1 MLQNILSFYLQGLII
16 AAAVVVL
23 FNICWSLVHLSKKPG
38 TSFQERQDF
47 LFDLLLISVMTTPI
61 IAFGVVAILLM
72 LKA

>member
-1 MLQNILSFYLQGLII
+1 MLQNILSFYLQGLVT
-16 AAAVVVL
+16 AAIVVIL
-23 FNICWSLVHLSKKPG
+23 FNICWFLVYLSKQTD

-61 IAFGVVAILLM
+61 IAFGVAAILLM

>member
-1 MLQNILSFYLQGLII
+1 MLQNILSFYLQGLVI
-16 AAAVVVL
+16 AAIVVVL
-23 FNICWSLVHLSKKPG
+23 FNICWFLVRLSKKTD

-61 IAFGVVAILLM
+61 IAFGVAAILLM

>member
-1 MLQNILSFYLQGLII
+1 MLQNILSFYLQGLVI
-16 AAAVVVL
+16 AAIVVVL
-23 FNICWSLVHLSKKPG
+23 FNICWFLVHLSKKTD

-61 IAFGVVAILLM
+61 IAFGVAAILLM

>member
-1 MLQNILSFYLQGLII
+1 MLQNILSFYLQGLVI
-16 AAAVVVL
+16 AAIVVVL
-23 FNICWSLVHLSKKPG
+23 FNICWFLVHLYKKTD

-47 LFDLLLISVMTTPI
+47 LFDLLLISVMSTPI